1 MADQASYSA
10 PCAGRR
16 TKRTCRR
23 RNGAESRR
31 TERDLWVIEAL
42 GKMQFL
48 TTRQIARL
56 LFNGSRSAANKRLRT
71 LFDAGLIRVWLRSLT
86 VDNVYGLTP
95 LGRRLLQQEMEE

>member
-1 MADQASYSA
+1 MANQVSRSA
-10 PCAGRR
+10 PCARRR

-23 RNGAESRR
+23 MDASKSRR

-56 LFNGSRSAANKRLRT
+56 LFNGSRSAANKRLRK
-71 LFDAGLIRVWLRSLT
+71 LFGAGLIRPWLRSLNM
-86 VDNVYGLTP
+86 DNVYGLTP
-95 LGRRLLQQEMEE
+95 QGRQLLQGGLEE